1 MPDLPEIALAHE
13 LLRRFRS
20 GLHSYAMGHRHYTGT
35 SPVQTAR
42 LTNPGPTAEATQAST
57 KPAPLLELRAVTK
70 TFGAVTALSGLE
82 ASVAPGEFVTVVGPS
97 GCGKST
103 LFNIVAGGG
112 ILRFEGNSRHAADLL
127 GRVSFMPQRDLLFPW
142 RNVVDNAILAL
153 EVEGVPRDQARAKAL
168 KMLPEFGLA
177 GFEKQYPNQ
186 LSGGMRQ
193 RVALMRTFLF
203 ERDLMLLDE
212 PFGAL
217 DALTR
222 AMMQR
227 WLLDV
232 WQKYRRTI
240 LFITHDVDEAIFLG
254 DRVLVMTARPGSV
267 KLEQVV
273 DLPRPRRPE
282 IVTAPEFVRLK
293 RTLLDAIEEES
304 MKSFQSAIAQ
314 EKVT

>member
-1 MPDLPEIALAHE
+1 MKD
-13 LLRRFRS
+13 
-20 GLHSYAMGHRHYTGT
+20 T
-35 SPVQTAR
+35 
-42 LTNPGPTAEATQAST
+42 PTAGSTEATA
-57 KPAPLLELRAVTK
+57 KPSPLLELRTVSK
-70 TFGAVTALSGLE
+70 TYGPVTALSGLE
-82 ASVAPGEFVTVVGPS
+82 ASIAPGEFVTVVGPS

-103 LFNIVAGGG
+103 LFNIVAGLEEPDVGG
-112 ILRFEGNSRHAADLL
+112 VLRFEGNSCHAADLL

-153 EVEGVPRDQARAKAL
+153 EVEGVPRAEARAKAL

-177 GFEKQYPNQ
+177 GFEKQYPHQ

-240 LFITHDVDEAIFLG
+240 LFITHDVEEAIFLG

-267 KLEQVV
+267 KLEQAV

-282 IVTAPEFVRLK
+282 IVTALEFIRLK

-304 MKSFQSAIAQ
+304 MKSFQSAVAQ
-314 EKVT
+314 GKAT

>member
-1 MPDLPEIALAHE
+1 MQA
-13 LLRRFRS
+13 
-20 GLHSYAMGHRHYTGT
+20 
-35 SPVQTAR
+35 V
-42 LTNPGPTAEATQAST
+42 TQASGT
-57 KPAPLLELRAVTK
+57 GSPKGETGAPPHLLEMRAVTK
-70 TFGAVTALSGLE
+70 TFDRVTAL
-82 ASVAPGEFVTVVGPS
+82 ARFDAAVAPGEFVTVVGPS

-103 LFNIVAGGG
+103 LFNIVAGLEEPDAGG
-112 ILRFEGNSRHAADLL
+112 ILRFEGKSCHAADLL
-127 GRVSFMPQRDLLFPW
+127 GRVSFMPQRDLLLPW
-142 RNVVDNAILAL
+142 RNVIDNAILAL
-153 EVEGVPRDQARAKAL
+153 EVEGIPRKEARAKAL
-168 KMLPEFGLA
+168 RMLPEFGLA
-177 GFEKQYPNQ
+177 GFESQYPHQ

-267 KLEQVV
+267 KLEQTV

-282 IVTAPEFVRLK
+282 IVTAPEFIRLK

-304 MKSFQSAIAQ
+304 MKSFQSAVAQ
-314 EKVT
+314 EKAL

>member
-1 MPDLPEIALAHE
+1 VQAAVQTNVIALAG
-13 LLRRFRS
+13 S
-20 GLHSYAMGHRHYTGT
+20 AD
-35 SPVQTAR
+35 A
-42 LTNPGPTAEATQAST
+42 AAKAS
-57 KPAPLLELRAVTK
+57 PLLELHAVNK
-70 TFGAVTALSGLE
+70 TFGKTTALSGFE
-82 ASVAPGEFVTVVGPS
+82 ATVAKGEFVTVVGPS

-103 LFNIVAGGG
+103 LFNIVAGLEEPDAGG
-112 ILRFEGNSRHAADLL
+112 VLRFEGNSCHASELL
-127 GRVSFMPQRDLLFPW
+127 GRVSFMPQRDLLLPW

-153 EVEGVPRDQARAKAL
+153 DVDGVPRAQARAKAL

-177 GFEKQYPNQ
+177 GFETQYPNQ

-222 AMMQR
+222 AIMQR

-232 WQKYRRTI
+232 WQKHRRTI

-267 KLEQVV
+267 KLEQIVE
-273 DLPRPRRPE
+273 LPRPRRPD
-282 IVTAPEFVRLK
+282 IVTATEFVRLK

-304 MKSFQSAIAQ
+304 IKSFQSAVTE
-314 EKVT
+314 EKGS

>member
-1 MPDLPEIALAHE
+1 MHKVAVIIQKKGRSVQAVKRASRTDPAVSAAGEPRMP
-13 LLRRFRS
+13 
-20 GLHSYAMGHRHYTGT
+20 
-35 SPVQTAR
+35 V
-42 LTNPGPTAEATQAST
+42 
-57 KPAPLLELRAVTK
+57 PLLELRGVAK
-70 TFGAVTALSGLE
+70 TFDRVTAL
-82 ASVAPGEFVTVVGPS
+82 AWFDAAVAPGEFVTVVGPS

-103 LFNIVAGGG
+103 LFNIVAGLEEPDVGG
-112 ILRFEGNSRHAADLL
+112 ALRFEGRSCHAADLL
-127 GRVSFMPQRDLLFPW
+127 GRVSFMPQRDLLLPW
-142 RNVVDNAILAL
+142 RNVIDNAVLAL
-153 EVEGVPRDQARAKAL
+153 EVEGVARKDARAKAL
-168 KMLPEFGLA
+168 RMLPEFGLA
-177 GFEKQYPNQ
+177 GFESQYPHQ

-267 KLEQVV
+267 KLEQTV

-282 IVTAPEFVRLK
+282 LVTAPEFIRLK
-293 RTLLDAIEEES
+293 RILLDAIEEES
-304 MKSFQSAIAQ
+304 MKAFQSAVAP
-314 EKVT
+314 EKAL